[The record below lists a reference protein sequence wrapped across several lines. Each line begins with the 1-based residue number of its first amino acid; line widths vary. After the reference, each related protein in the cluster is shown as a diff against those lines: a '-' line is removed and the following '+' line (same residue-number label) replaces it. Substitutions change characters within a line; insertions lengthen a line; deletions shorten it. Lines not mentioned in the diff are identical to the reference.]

1 MTRNEHA
8 VINTL
13 CNPVSTDVQ
22 CMHYRDT
29 AALRKYSA
37 LVCYRPDHNG
47 PSVRFGYYPP
57 DTRRFTWK
65 SISSN
70 SPHRTYS
77 MSPRAPRFWIQ
88 FAAWRK
94 SCHSRYRFLSILR
107 PDDENILSFS
117 NGFHNSKIV
126 TRRFLIIHPDDEN
139 LFDWNKTEER
149 LYELYVVPT

>member
-70 SPHRTYS
+70 SPHRTYDVS
-77 MSPRAPRFWIQ
+77 SSTTLLDTIRSVT
-88 FAAWRK
+88 K
-94 SCHSRYRFLSILR
+94 
-107 PDDENILSFS
+107 ILSFEIPFPLHTPFS

-139 LFDWNKTEER
+139 LSDWNKTEER